1 MFPANRII
9 LVRVIVVGA
18 GVIGCA
24 VAYELARRG
33 ADVHVLDSRA
43 PGRGATF
50 ASAGILAPAVEGHHP
65 DLLHLTS
72 CSLAAYDDFITR
84 VRRDS
89 GVDVEYARTGTL
101 QVAFTSEQAAVLTES
116 ATRCAASGIA
126 HALLDGAGA
135 RALEPHVSNAV
146 MSALHVPTQGYVSA
160 EQLVS
165 ALVQAAGRRGATVVK
180 SRVERIEGTPNGAA
194 VMTSHE
200 RLDADAVV
208 VASGSWP
215 VPTGL
220 ALSERSESKGVKP
233 IRGQLLH
240 LQVAEPIASAVLWG
254 PDCYIVPWRNRT
266 ALVGAT
272 VEDVGF
278 DESATV
284 EGVRSLLTAAVTVAP
299 VLDRARFVEVRV
311 GLRPKTEDELPAIG
325 RSSTMHHVFYATGLY
340 RNGVLLAP
348 LTATMVAD
356 LVVDGREHADLVR
369 VRPDRLGL

>member
-1 MFPANRII
+1 VN
-9 LVRVIVVGA
+9 IVDG
-18 GVIGCA
+18 
-24 VAYELARRG
+24 R
-33 ADVHVLDSRA
+33 S

-50 ASAGILAPAVEGHHP
+50 ASAGILAPAVEGHNP

-101 QVAFTSEQAAVLTES
+101 QVAFTSEQAAVLSDS
-116 ATRCAASGIA
+116 AARCEAAGIA
-126 HALLDGAGA
+126 HTLLDAAGA
-135 RALEPHVSNAV
+135 RALESHVSNAV
-146 MSALHVPTQGYVSA
+146 ISALHVPTQGYVSA

-165 ALVQAAGRRGATVVK
+165 ALVQAAVSRGATVTK
-180 SRVERIEGTPNGAA
+180 SRVEQIEETPHGAA
-194 VMTSHE
+194 VVTSRE

-208 VASGSWP
+208 VATGSWP
-215 VPTGL
+215 FDSL
-220 ALSERSESKGVKP
+220 RSLRAGPANLPWPIKP

-240 LQVAEPIASAVLWG
+240 LQTAEPIASSVLWG
-254 PDCYIVPWRNRT
+254 PDCYIVPWRNGT

-284 EGVRSLLTAAVTVAP
+284 EGVRSLLTSAVAVAP
-299 VLDRARFVEVRV
+299 ALDRARFLEVRV

-325 RSSTMHHVFYATGLY
+325 RSSTMQHVFYATGLY

-356 LVVDGREHADLVR
+356 LVVEGREHADLAR
-369 VRPDRLGL
+369 VRPDRFGL

>member
-1 MFPANRII
+1 
-9 LVRVIVVGA
+9 VKVIVVGA

-33 ADVHVLDSRA
+33 AKVHVLDSRP

-50 ASAGILAPAVEGHHP
+50 ASAGILAPAVEGHNP

-72 CSLAAYDDFITR
+72 CSLAAYDDFISR
-84 VRRDS
+84 VHRDS
-89 GVDVEYARTGTL
+89 GADVEYARTGTL
-101 QVAFTSEQAAVLTES
+101 QVAFTSEQAAVLNES
-116 ATRCAASGIA
+116 AARCATSGIA

-135 RALEPHVSNAV
+135 RALEPHVSTAV

-165 ALVQAAGRRGATVVK
+165 ALVQAAVSRGATVTN
-180 SRVERIEGTPNGAA
+180 SRVERIDETPNGAA
-194 VMTSHE
+194 VVTSSE

-208 VASGSWP
+208 MATGSWTIP
-215 VPTGL
+215 AGP
-220 ALSERSESKGVKP
+220 APSERSRSKGPIKP

-240 LQVAEPIASAVLWG
+240 LQVAEPIASSVLWG

-266 ALVGAT
+266 VLVGAT

-284 EGVRSLLTAAVTVAP
+284 EGVRSLLTAAVAVAP
-299 VLDRARFVEVRV
+299 VLDRARFLEARV

-340 RNGVLLAP
+340 RNGILLAP
-348 LTATMVAD
+348 LTATMLAD

>member
-1 MFPANRII
+1 
-9 LVRVIVVGA
+9 VKVIVIGA

-24 VAYELARRG
+24 VAYEIARRG
-33 ADVHVLDSRA
+33 ATVHVLDGRP

-50 ASAGILAPAVEGHHP
+50 ASAGILAPAVEGHNP

-89 GVDVEYARTGTL
+89 GGDVEYARTGTL
-101 QVAFTSEQAAVLTES
+101 QVAFTSEQATVLSES
-116 ATRCAASGIA
+116 AARCAASGIA

-165 ALVQAAGRRGATVVK
+165 ALVQAAVSRGATVTNG
-180 SRVERIEGTPNGAA
+180 RVEAIDETPTGAA
-194 VMTSHE
+194 VVTSGE
-200 RLDADAVV
+200 RFDADAVV
-208 VASGSWP
+208 VATGSWP
-215 VPTGL
+215 FDARRPL
-220 ALSERSESKGVKP
+220 EAWPVKP

-240 LQVAEPIASAVLWG
+240 LQVDEPIASSVLWG
-254 PDCYIVPWRNRT
+254 PDCYIVPWRNGT

-284 EGVRSLLTAAVTVAP
+284 EGVRSLLTAAVSVAP
-299 VLDRARFVEVRV
+299 VLDRARFLEVRV

-356 LVVDGREHADLVR
+356 LVVDGREHADLAR
-369 VRPDRLGL
+369 VRPDRFGL

>member
-1 MFPANRII
+1 MK
-9 LVRVIVVGA
+9 VIVVGA

-33 ADVHVLDSRA
+33 ADVHVLDNRA

-50 ASAGILAPAVEGHHP
+50 ASAGILAPAVEGHNP

-89 GVDVEYARTGTL
+89 GIDVEYARTGTL
-101 QVAFTSEQAAVLTES
+101 QVAFTSEQAVVLAES
-116 ATRCAASGIA
+116 AARLVASGIA
-126 HALLDGAGA
+126 HEMLDAAGA
-135 RALEPHVSNAV
+135 RALEPQVSSAV
-146 MSALHVPTQGYVSA
+146 TSALHVPTQGFVGA

-165 ALVQAAGRRGATVVK
+165 ALVQAAARRGATVVA
-180 SRVERIEGTPNGAA
+180 SRVERIEDTPNGAA
-194 VMTSHE
+194 VVTSRE
-200 RLDADAVV
+200 RLDADAVI
-208 VASGSWP
+208 VATGSWSVDSP
-215 VPTGL
+215 
-220 ALSERSESKGVKP
+220 RSAGPGPVKP

-240 LQVAEPIASAVLWG
+240 LQVEEPIASSVLWG

-266 ALVGAT
+266 TLVGAT

-284 EGVRSLLTAAVTVAP
+284 EGVRSLLTAAVAVAP
-299 VLDRARFVEVRV
+299 ALDRARFLEVRV

-348 LTATMVAD
+348 LTATMLAD
-356 LVVDGREHADLVR
+356 LVVEGREHPDLAR
-369 VRPDRLGL
+369 VPPDRLGL

>member
-1 MFPANRII
+1 MK
-9 LVRVIVVGA
+9 VIVVGA

-33 ADVHVLDSRA
+33 ANVHVLDGRP

-72 CSLAAYDDFITR
+72 CSLAAYDDFIGR

-101 QVAFTSEQAAVLTES
+101 QLAFTSEQAAVLSES
-116 ATRCAASGIA
+116 AARCAASGIA

-135 RALEPHVSNAV
+135 RALEPRVSNAV
-146 MSALHVPTQGYVSA
+146 ISALHVPAQGYVSA

-165 ALVQAAGRRGATVVK
+165 ALVQAAARRGATVVNR
-180 SRVERIEGTPNGAA
+180 RVDQIDETPNGAA
-194 VMTSHE
+194 VVTSSE
-200 RLDADAVV
+200 RLVADAVV
-208 VASGSWP
+208 VASGSWS
-215 VPTGL
+215 VPTAP
-220 ALSERSESKGVKP
+220 ALSDVLDSARAGSKGVKP

-240 LQVAEPIASAVLWG
+240 LQVDEPIASSVLWG

-266 ALVGAT
+266 TLVGAT

-284 EGVRSLLTAAVTVAP
+284 EGVRWLLTAAVAVAP
-299 VLDRARFVEVRV
+299 VLDRARFLEVRV